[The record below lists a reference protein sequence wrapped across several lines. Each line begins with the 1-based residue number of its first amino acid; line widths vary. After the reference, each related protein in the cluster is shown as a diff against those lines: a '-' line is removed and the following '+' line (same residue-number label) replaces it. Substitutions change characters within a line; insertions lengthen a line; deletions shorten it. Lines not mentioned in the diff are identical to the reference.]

1 MKYCSLT
8 TKNFNTLTMKNYY
21 QETFFCTEEN
31 QEKKEKTKTE
41 STEIQQD
48 ADEVVK
54 PGGDIPKE
62 KN

>member
-1 MKYCSLT
+1 
-8 TKNFNTLTMKNYY
+8 MKNYY
-21 QETFFCTEEN
+21 QETFFCTKEN
-31 QEKKEKTKTE
+31 QEKKEEPKTE

-48 ADEVVK
+48 ADEVVR